1 MIRTVLVLL
10 GSVLLASAVNAKVTV
25 SDKAIA
31 RKSKSLEVDVHYPVT
46 GRPVIDTLLADYAH
60 ARVNEVSPEDAASDP
75 SGNAYSVHLAYRV
88 TRNDDKFFTVFF
100 TGDEYTGGAHPMHFE
115 ESFVFLMPN
124 GARVFLPELVDGAR
138 AMSSLSNLAVT
149 DLTKRLLAKPDD
161 AMTTAAW
168 IKTGTTPAQL
178 AQIAFEWNPDALV
191 LHFGEYAVAPYAAGP
206 QDVRIPMP
214 AIAGITRPDP
224 RAPAAS
230 FDCAKASSPV
240 EKTVCADAAL
250 ARLDRQVGE
259 AYARTREADFNPK
272 ARTAALESQRAWLAA
287 RDKACGGGNAA
298 CLSDSYRKRLAAL
311 QANP

>member
-1 MIRTVLVLL
+1 
-10 GSVLLASAVNAKVTV
+10 
-25 SDKAIA
+25 
-31 RKSKSLEVDVHYPVT
+31 
-46 GRPVIDTLLADYAH
+46 
-60 ARVNEVSPEDAASDP
+60 
-75 SGNAYSVHLAYRV
+75 
-88 TRNDDKFFTVFF
+88 
-100 TGDEYTGGAHPMHFE
+100 
-115 ESFVFLMPN
+115 
-124 GARVFLPELVDGAR
+124 
-138 AMSSLSNLAVT
+138 MSSLSNLSIA
-149 DLTKRLLAKPDD
+149 DLTRRLLAKPDD

-178 AQIAFEWNPDALV
+178 AQIAFEWNPNALV

-206 QDVRIPMP
+206 QEVRIPMP
-214 AIAGITRPDP
+214 AIAAIARRDP

-272 ARTAALESQRAWLAA
+272 ARTAALETQRAWLAA